1 MPRKDYFE
9 PKMNEIRHWCCY
21 CCEVMLWV
29 PKKGTSIA
37 VKRRKFKRDDEMK
50 EIKKIIIKK
59 NPAGRTKTL
68 LDMLR

>member
-1 MPRKDYFE
+1 
-9 PKMNEIRHWCCY
+9 
-21 CCEVMLWV
+21 MLWV

-50 EIKKIIIKK
+50 EKKKK

-68 LDMLR
+68 LDMLK